1 MNRFRSIQSGSTGH
15 EDAVGRCG
23 KLEDYVPGGR
33 IGASITN
40 PAALVGMRRFTRRYA
55 LMWAGIAVSFVFA
68 YLAVRDIDMAAL
80 GDGLRRTNI
89 GTLVPALLM
98 LAVAIYLRAIRWR
111 MLFSPAYRPPTRVVT
126 GALLIGYL
134 FNTIL
139 PARAGEAARVVILKQ
154 QVGTPRF
161 ETVGTVGAE
170 RALDVLVLLGLFFV
184 SAPFVPR
191 TEWLGRALALGT
203 AGFVVLSALLVA
215 FAIYGRRPAR
225 LLLRPLTLLPGISR
239 ERTETGAANL
249 VGGFSIFR
257 RPGIAVRATALTAV
271 SWLLISFSFW
281 VVMLGFDLGV
291 GFEAGLLVVV
301 ATNLSMVL
309 PSGPAAVGVFEAATI
324 VALATFGV
332 DRTVALSYGIVVHAL
347 NALPFIPAGYIALHY
362 HAAAVRDRTRQADEQ
377 AASREQM
384 PALRDPR

>member
-1 MNRFRSIQSGSTGH
+1 MKRFARRSG
-15 EDAVGRCG
+15 
-23 KLEDYVPGGR
+23 
-33 IGASITN
+33 
-40 PAALVGMRRFTRRYA
+40 

-68 YLAVRDIDMAAL
+68 YLAVRDIDTAAL
-80 GDGLRRTNI
+80 GDGLRRTSI
-89 GTLVPALLM
+89 WTLVPAVLM
-98 LAVAIYLRAIRWR
+98 LAVAIYLRAVRWR
-111 MLFSPAYRPPTRVVT
+111 ILFSPAYRPPTRVVT

-154 QVGTPRF
+154 QAGTPRF

-170 RALDVLVLLGLFFV
+170 RALDVLVLLGLFFA

-191 TEWLGRALALGT
+191 TEWLGRALALGA
-203 AGFVVLSALLVA
+203 AGFVVLSVLLVA

-225 LLLRPLTLLPGISR
+225 LLLRPLTLVPGISR

-257 RPGIAVRATALTAV
+257 RPGIAVRATALTAL
-271 SWLLISFSFW
+271 SWLLIAFSFW

-291 GFEAGLLVVV
+291 GFEAGVLVVV

-332 DRTVALSYGIVVHAL
+332 DRTVALSYGIVMHAL
-347 NALPFIPAGYIALHY
+347 NALPLIPAGYIALHY